1 MTDYHAKGQYFTE
14 DEYLQNTVTGL
25 IFNIPS
31 KILEPSIG
39 RGDLVMRVQKRFKNV
54 PVDMYELDNEIVML
68 EGIKKEEIVYGDFMI
83 QNIDVK
89 YDTIIG
95 NPPYVKTKTGNLYID
110 FIDKCYHLLE
120 NNGELIFIVPSDFL
134 KLTSAVKIIKEMM
147 LNGTFTHI
155 VHPNKENL
163 FKNASIDIIIFRYC
177 KNKSLPKK
185 TLFNGHVKHLIHT
198 NGMIT
203 FSDRSETEQK
213 IFQDYFKVA
222 VGMVTGKE
230 SVYKNKE
237 LGNIQLLNKKGVK
250 DDYILVAEFPTEKK
264 ELNEYLLEHKDTLI
278 GRKIKKFNESNWFEW
293 GAPRNVK
300 LIEENM
306 GKKCIY
312 IYNLTRQPE
321 VAFIDKVQYFG
332 GTLLML
338 LPKEDIDLKKVV
350 NYLNSES
357 FKKNFIYSGRFKIG
371 HRQLSNS
378 IFNV

>member
-39 RGDLVMRVQKRFKNV
+39 RGDLVMRVQERFKNV

-95 NPPYVKTKTGNLYID
+95 NPPYVKTKKGNLYID

-120 NNGELIFIVPSDFL
+120 NNGELVFIVPSDFL

-185 TLFNGHVKHLIHT
+185 TLFNGIVKHLIHT

-203 FSDRSETEQK
+203 FSDRSEKEQK

-237 LGNIQLLNKKGVK
+237 LGNIQLLNKKNVK
-250 DDYILVAEFPTEKK
+250 DDYILVEKFPTEKK
-264 ELNEYLLEHKDTLI
+264 ELNDYLLEHKDTLM
-278 GRKIKKFNESNWFEW
+278 GRKIKKFNESNWFQW

-306 GKKCIY
+306 GKECIY
-312 IYNLTRQPE
+312 ISNLTRQSE

-332 GTLLML
+332 GALLML
-338 LPKEDIDLKKVV
+338 LPKEDIDLKNVL
-350 NYLNSES
+350 NYLNGES